1 MSKSCAYCNVDGTM
15 TKEHIWSK
23 ALIDRWESEL
33 NTYNPKTKKFYKG
46 EAVIKDVCANC
57 NNVTLSKLDKYLAE
71 MYDNQFKNH
80 VQRGNGVVFEYSYDL
95 LLRSL
100 LKISFNSCRMMGDD
114 MRALAAHQKVKGY
127 ILGKDKR
134 PKGFS
139 IRLQIVTPAI
149 VINEKGVRED
159 DVSHDVMRC
168 TKIAFT
174 GTKKVAFNG
183 TQTDKFRVR
192 MIAIK
197 SFLFYLI
204 IPINRYTKEE
214 KNRFI
219 EEFKKFFK
227 FPLYCRAMYP
237 FPAELAAQ
245 NWDFYDRIRLNQ
257 CFSLYRH
264 LLPDKR

>member
-1 MSKSCAYCNVDGTM
+1 M